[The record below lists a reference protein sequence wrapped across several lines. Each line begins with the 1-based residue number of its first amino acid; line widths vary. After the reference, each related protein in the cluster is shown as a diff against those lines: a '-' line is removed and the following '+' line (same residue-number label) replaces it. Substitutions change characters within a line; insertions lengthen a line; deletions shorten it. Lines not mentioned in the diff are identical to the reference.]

1 MISREKRLII
11 TFHCTTDA
19 IAMEKACKAAQA
31 PGRLIPVPR
40 AISASCGLS
49 WCTPPTSRTALEKLL
64 QEEDLDPEGIYEC
77 II

>member
-11 TFHCTTDA
+11 TFRCTTDA

-49 WCTPPTSRTALEKLL
+49 WCAAWQNSYEIFHLCPYQTGSSPGNHPLL
-64 QEEDLDPEGIYEC
+64 
-77 II
+77 